1 MYLKVDRHSVVY
13 RRYVY
18 SAPLSFICFLVFLLT
33 SVPVANG
40 QTDAAS
46 EEFFESKVRPVLAK
60 NCYACHTRTAMSG
73 LRVDSREALLT
84 GGKRG
89 PSIVPGDPA
98 KSLIITA
105 IQHADPTMKM
115 PMGNKLPD
123 ADIAV
128 ITEWVRAGAF
138 WPEVKEQRKDEDEFL
153 ITQDQRDFWSFRAI
167 NKPDIPTPKD
177 KDWAGSAIDRFIRA
191 KQEAEALKPAPLA
204 DRATLI
210 RRATLDVTG
219 LLPTADE
226 VNAFVNDKSPDAY
239 EKLVDRLLASR
250 AYGERWA
257 RHWLDVMRYGE
268 DDPRGLAPR
277 LRGYMPY
284 DNAYLYRDWVVKALN
299 DDMPFDQFAR
309 AQIAADHMDVK
320 LKARWLPALGAL
332 GNGVWTY
339 DIAEVPVARADERH
353 DRVDVVTR
361 GFLGLT
367 VACARCHDHK
377 FDPISQK
384 DYYAI
389 GGVFNSSE
397 YREYPMVP
405 KKVVEEY
412 SRKEAFIKDKENAM
426 FEFTRAESKQL
437 GFVLATRIADY
448 LVAAWKAEA
457 DEKTDVATVANS
469 EKLDY
474 ELLTRVVRFMQK
486 EPKHYPYLKPWQAFL
501 SKGGNEK
508 DARRVAEA
516 FQKELLAIV
525 DEQKK
530 LEEENELIFAR
541 SGLKKRRERPQKPNE
556 FKTDDDFCPGC
567 GLEYKTL
574 SLEKMNL
581 YTDVF
586 TRDLDG
592 GDEMNLS
599 ARKPGLLS
607 FRGFGLER
615 FMSDDRRAFLKERQA
630 EIAKLRKELGN
641 TYPYVHGMG
650 DLEKPENLRLA
661 LRGNPKELSDEVP
674 RRFLEVL
681 VDGKPEKFQKGSGRM
696 ELADSIVNHPITT
709 RVFVNRIWKWHFGT
723 GLVETPSNFGFA
735 GERPSNPELLEYL
748 SWRFRETGGQLK
760 PLQKEI
766 LMSRT
771 YQLASTPVPESEAK
785 DGANRYH
792 WRFTPQRLSAEQ
804 IWDGLLQVSGNLET
818 KLYGPSSKL
827 NASMKRRALYG
838 NVSRFQLDE
847 YLQIFDFPNP
857 NITAEQRFSSNVPA
871 QQLFFL
877 NSPFV
882 ANQAQTIADK
892 VSAAHLKDEDRIVMA
907 YRMIYQRQATAEEVK
922 LGIGFLAA
930 EREKVAEERRK
941 QLLEPDKPK
950 KPADEAPVE
959 DRTQKSPKT
968 RVEEMPS
975 AGGLAKPAVAAYDV
989 QTRAAAAGA
998 SDETEATPENESA
1011 KTDAASADATP
1022 GPGAEQEA
1030 EAAWELKIAPI
1041 KKDEERAA
1049 GQLTPWA
1056 RYVRVLLSSNEFRYV
1071 N

>member
-1 MYLKVDRHSVVY
+1 MLSEVWLKSTAVVQQCQRISLRLIAVALLLGAWTAPMYSQGD
-13 RRYVY
+13 
-18 SAPLSFICFLVFLLT
+18 P
-33 SVPVANG
+33 
-40 QTDAAS
+40 AS
-46 EEFFESKVRPVLAK
+46 EEYFEAKVRPVLAK
-60 NCYACHTRTAMSG
+60 NCYACHTKTALSG
-73 LRVDSREALLT
+73 LRMDSREALLA

-89 PSIVPGDPA
+89 PSLVPGDPA

-105 IQHADPTMKM
+105 IQHADPGLKM

-123 ADIAV
+123 ADIEV
-128 ITEWVRAGAF
+128 ITAWVKAGAP
-138 WPEVKEQRKDEDEFL
+138 WPQAKEVRKDDDGFKLTKEQRE
-153 ITQDQRDFWSFRAI
+153 FWSFRAI
-167 NKPDIPTPKD
+167 HKPEIPTPKD
-177 KDWAGSAIDRFIRA
+177 KDWTNSAIDRFIRA
-191 KQEAEALKPAPLA
+191 KQEAEGLNPAPLA

-210 RRATLDVTG
+210 RRVTLDVTG
-219 LLPTADE
+219 LLPTAAE
-226 VNAFVNDKSPDAY
+226 VEAFVADKSPNAY
-239 EKLVDRLLASR
+239 EKLIDRLLASP

-299 DDMPFDQFAR
+299 NDMPFDQFAR

-405 KKVVEEY
+405 KKVVDAWQ
-412 SRKEAFIKDKENAM
+412 KQDAFIKEKEYAL
-426 FEFTRAESKQL
+426 FQFGQTESKQL

-448 LVAAWKAEA
+448 LVAAWKATA
-457 DEKTDVATVANS
+457 DEKADVATVANA

-474 ELLTRVVRFMQK
+474 ELLTRVVRFMQR
-486 EPKHYPYLKPWQAFL
+486 EPKHYPHLKPWQEFL
-501 SKGGNEK
+501 RKGGTEK
-508 DARRVAEA
+508 DARRAADA
-516 FQKELLAIV
+516 FQTELLAVV
-525 DEQKK
+525 DEQRK
-530 LEEENELIFAR
+530 LEEENEVIFAR

-592 GDEMNLS
+592 GDEMNIA

-615 FMSDDRRAFLKERQA
+615 FMSDDRRIFLKEKQA
-630 EIAKLRKELGN
+630 EVAKLRKELGD
-641 TYPYVHGMG
+641 TYPYVHGIG
-650 DLEKPENLRLA
+650 DLEKPENLKLA
-661 LRGNPKELSDEVP
+661 IRGNPKELGEEVP

-681 VDGKPEKFQKGSGRM
+681 VDGKPESFQNGSGRM
-696 ELADSIVNHPITT
+696 ELADAIVNHPITK

-723 GLVETPSNFGFA
+723 GLVDTPSNFGFA

-748 SWRFRETGGQLK
+748 TWRLRESGGALK
-760 PLQKEI
+760 PIQKEI

-804 IWDGLLQVSGNLET
+804 IWDSLLQVAGNLEP
-818 KLYGPSSKL
+818 KLYGPSNTLDAK
-827 NASMKRRALYG
+827 MKRRALYG
-838 NVSRFQLDE
+838 KVSRFQLDE

-882 ANQAQTIADK
+882 ATQAQTIVDK
-892 VSAAHLKDEDRIVMA
+892 VSKENLKDEDRIAMA
-907 YRMIYQRQATAEEVK
+907 YRMIYQRKPDADEVK
-922 LGIGFLAA
+922 LGLAFLED
-930 EREKVAEERRK
+930 ERAKLFEERRK
-941 QLLEPDKPK
+941 KLLEDGKPK
-950 KPADEAPVE
+950 EVESPASAAETKDTP
-959 DRTQKSPKT
+959 T
-968 RVEEMPS
+968 RAKDTAVPAS
-975 AGGLAKPAVAAYDV
+975 AGLAKPAPAPYDY
-989 QTRAAAAGA
+989 QARAAAEKPSAATGEAPA
-998 SDETEATPENESA
+998 STPEPSPNV
-1011 KTDAASADATP
+1011 
-1022 GPGAEQEA
+1022 EA
-1030 EAAWELKIAPI
+1030 EAGWKLKVAPI
-1041 KKDEERAA
+1041 KKTKDEPT

-1071 N
+1071 R